1 MSTALGDL
9 RGRIP
14 AWMLG
19 LPETG
24 LLALMV
30 VLADLPVPGLTPVA
44 GLWLCIVLP
53 TVLLWQRL
61 DLPTS
66 HTAEGLVYSLAIT
79 LLALMLG
86 GLALNQV
93 LPLVGIDRPLDRI
106 PVMIALVPALAL
118 LAAWRRDE
126 VRALPRPALD
136 KREWALVGLAAL
148 VVVGAVAGAIRLN
161 NGASGALALGVL
173 VVASLI
179 VVGLLVWRERLDEGA
194 ICAVL
199 YLLALAL
206 MLMTSLRGW
215 YIVGHDIQQ
224 EFHALGL
231 TSVNGAWDVSLFREP
246 YNACLSITIL
256 PALIGRVAHLHD
268 PYVLKVVIPFLFAV
282 CPVLVYRIARRF
294 VAVAPAVL
302 SAVYFMAF
310 PTFFTDMPFLTRQQV
325 AFIFLGAGFL
335 VITSG
340 EQPLRRR
347 RGWLAVMAVGVVFSH
362 YSTIYVL
369 LGVMAIALLAAR
381 IPDLMRVLRRSRAP
395 RPILRLRREPL
406 VVTWPIV
413 LGLGLLVAIWTGPL
427 TGTSG
432 QLEKTVLDS
441 AQGIVS
447 GDLLGNRSSD
457 VSYSLLAG
465 QTKTL
470 EERIAEYRA
479 QTIEDGAAGRAA
491 GTYYPLS
498 VVERYPTVALEQPDL
513 PVTSVGDVVES
524 AGVSVPFVNSV
535 LRAGFARLLQVF
547 VIIGL
552 VVAGLGL
559 VQWFR
564 VTHEFFLLA
573 AASFG
578 VVITQVLLP
587 ALTVEYG
594 LLRSVQQGLFVL
606 APFLVAGS
614 IAPFIWLGLR
624 RATTAAAVIGTTFF
638 LSLTGV
644 LPTLLG
650 GYPAQLHLENSGEYY
665 DLYYVQPEERAALAW
680 LSQRVDPS
688 SEVQSEL
695 QSDRYRSA
703 DPAAFASFSVSDD
716 IYPTFLRPDAFVF
729 LGESVVQRGTAALP
743 EGNDRITYRYPR
755 ALLDAQKDLVY
766 SSAGGAVYR

>member
-1 MSTALGDL
+1 MSTALDDL

-30 VLADLPVPGLTPVA
+30 VLADPPVPGLTPVA

-53 TVLLWQRL
+53 TLLLWQRL

-106 PVMIALVPALAL
+106 PVMIALVLALAL

-136 KREWALVGLAAL
+136 AREWALVGLAAL

-173 VVASLI
+173 VVAALI
-179 VVGLLVWRERLDEGA
+179 VVGLLVWRERLDESA

-335 VITSG
+335 VITAG

-369 LGVMAIALLAAR
+369 LGVMAITLLAAR

-513 PVTSVGDVVES
+513 PVTSLGDVVES

-624 RATTAAAVIGTTFF
+624 RATTVAAVIGTTFF

-665 DLYYVQPEERAALAW
+665 DLYYVQPQERAALAW

-766 SSAGGAVYR
+766 NSAGGAVYR

>member
-1 MSTALGDL
+1 
-9 RGRIP
+9 
-14 AWMLG
+14 MLG

-53 TVLLWQRL
+53 TLLLWQRL

-106 PVMIALVPALAL
+106 PVMIALVLALAL

-136 KREWALVGLAAL
+136 AREWALVGLAAL

-173 VVASLI
+173 VVAALI
-179 VVGLLVWRERLDEGA
+179 VVGLLVWRERLDESA

-335 VITSG
+335 VITAG

-513 PVTSVGDVVES
+513 PVTSLGDVVES

-665 DLYYVQPEERAALAW
+665 DLYYVQPQERAALAW

-703 DPAAFASFSVSDD
+703 DPAAFASFRVSDD

-766 SSAGGAVYR
+766 NSAGGAVYR

>member
-53 TVLLWQRL
+53 TLLLWQRL

-106 PVMIALVPALAL
+106 PVMIALVLALAL

-136 KREWALVGLAAL
+136 AREWALVGLAAL

-173 VVASLI
+173 VVAALI
-179 VVGLLVWRERLDEGA
+179 VVGLLVWRERLDESA

-268 PYVLKVVIPFLFAV
+268 PYVLKIVIPFLFAV

-335 VITSG
+335 VITAG

-513 PVTSVGDVVES
+513 PVTSLGDVVES

-665 DLYYVQPEERAALAW
+665 DLYYVQPQERAALAW

-703 DPAAFASFSVSDD
+703 DPAAFASFRVSDD

-766 SSAGGAVYR
+766 NSAGGAVYR